1 MCALVA
7 QSCLILCDPMDC
19 SPLGSSVHGVLQAR
33 IVEWVDMPSSKGS
46 SQPRD
51 WTLVSC
57 TEGGLY
63 HLSHQGSLPEIIS
76 APRCFKFLNNSLEQ
90 GYCLEWE
97 IRQGDLH
104 VFFLTVNSTTQF
116 FLFVYFFLS
125 SMEVKKV
132 LVAQSC
138 PTLCDPIA
146 HQAPLSMGFS
156 RQEYWSRLLCLP
168 PGDLPDPGIET
179 AYLNVSCIGRWV
191 LYN

>member
-1 MCALVA
+1 
-7 QSCLILCDPMDC
+7 MDC

-46 SQPRD
+46 SRPRD

-76 APRCFKFLNNSLEQ
+76 APKCFKFLNNSLEQ

-104 VFFLTVNSTTQF
+104 VFFSNSKQHNSVFFVCLFFPIFYGSEESISRTVLSNS
-116 FLFVYFFLS
+116 LWPHSPPGS
-125 SMEVKKV
+125 SAHGIVQARILEW
-132 LVAQSC
+132 VAISFPMYLPKLES
-138 PTLCDPIA
+138 PTLPTDSLPSEP
-146 HQAPLSMGFS
+146 PLMSKDGM
-156 RQEYWSRLLCLP
+156 
-168 PGDLPDPGIET
+168 
-179 AYLNVSCIGRWV
+179 
-191 LYN
+191 

>member
-125 SMEVKKV
+125 SMEVRKV

-146 HQAPLSMGFS
+146 HQAPLPMELS
-156 RQEYWSRLLCLP
+156 RQEYWSGLP
-168 PGDLPDPGIET
+168 FPSP
-179 AYLNVSCIGRWV
+179 CIFPNLSRPHCRQF
-191 LYN
+191 LYHLSHH